1 MKWEIF
7 KRKAIGM
14 SGSYIWVDN
23 SGAIQKAAGE
33 ISRARLLAIDTEY
46 DSFHFFREKL
56 CLVQARTPERVY
68 LFDPTGT
75 SLKPLSEIFSDPKIL
90 KILHAGDNDIRILRD
105 YGFEICSIFDTQRV
119 AAILGSR
126 QLALGSVLSEYLGID
141 LEKPKKL
148 QRSQWDCRPLT
159 IEQIRYAIEDIEYLI
174 PLYRKLDGQLRSKGL
189 EKEALKTF
197 EEEIASANWNE
208 KTLDPK
214 GYSRIPGSQDM
225 RPTQKRR
232 LASLFRWRF
241 SKAKETNRAVF
252 MVLSD
257 QNLLDLARERIYSVE
272 ALSRSGIVSSRK
284 VELYGQEIIE
294 ALKVK

>member
-1 MKWEIF
+1 MGRQFRCPE
-7 KRKAIGM
+7 
-14 SGSYIWVDN
+14 
-23 SGAIQKAAGE
+23 KAAGE

-56 CLVQARTPERVY
+56 CLVQARIPEGVY

-75 SLKPLSEIFSDPKIL
+75 SLKLLSEIFSDPKIL
-90 KILHAGDNDIRILRD
+90 KILHAGDNDIRILKRD
-105 YGFEICSIFDTQRV
+105 YGFEICNIFDTQRV

-126 QLALGSVLSEYLGID
+126 RLALGSVLFEYLNID

-148 QRSQWDCRPLT
+148 QRSQWDCRPLSD
-159 IEQIRYAIEDIEYLI
+159 EQIRYAIQDIEYLI
-174 PLYRKLDGQLRSKGL
+174 PLYRKLDDQLRSKGL
-189 EKEALKTF
+189 EKEALRTF
-197 EEEIASANWNE
+197 HEEIASANWNE

-214 GYSRIPGSQDM
+214 GYGRIPGSQDM
-225 RPTQKRR
+225 RPNQKRR
-232 LASLFRWRF
+232 LAALFRWRF

-257 QNLLDLARERIYSVE
+257 QNLIDLARERIFSVE

-284 VELYGQEIIE
+284 VELYGPEIIE
-294 ALKVK
+294 ALKAK